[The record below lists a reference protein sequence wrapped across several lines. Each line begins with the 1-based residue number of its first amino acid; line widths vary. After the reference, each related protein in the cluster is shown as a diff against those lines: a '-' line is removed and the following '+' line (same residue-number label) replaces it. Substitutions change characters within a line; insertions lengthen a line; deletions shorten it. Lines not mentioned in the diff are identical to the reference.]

1 MAITIKSAGELELMR
16 TAGRIVGECLL
27 ELGRRV
33 KPGVTTGE
41 LDKFAYDFFVKRD
54 CRPAFKGYHGYP
66 ATICSSIN
74 EQVVHGIPG
83 TRVLDEGDIIG
94 IDVGAFYEEYCGDSA
109 RTFPVGKVSAETQ
122 RLLDV
127 TRQALD
133 LGIAQCVPG
142 NRLGDIGHAV
152 ETWVVSQGFSVVRDF
167 VGHGIGR
174 AMHEDPQVPNYGKP
188 HQGPRLAVG
197 MCLALEPMV
206 NAGRDE
212 VRVLSDGWT
221 VVTKDGSFSA
231 HFEDTVAIA
240 AEGPMNLTRV

>member
-1 MAITIKSAGELELMR
+1 MAITLKSASELDLMR

-27 ELGRRV
+27 ELGGRV

-41 LDKFAYDFFVKRD
+41 LDAFAYEFFVKRG
-54 CRPAFKGYHGYP
+54 CKPAFKGYHGYP

-83 TRVLDEGDIIG
+83 SKVLKEGDIVG
-94 IDVGAFYEEYCGDSA
+94 IDVGAFYEGYCGDSA
-109 RTFPVGKVSAETQ
+109 RTFPVGKVQAETQ

-127 TRQALD
+127 TRKALD
-133 LGIAQCVPG
+133 FGIAQCVQG

-174 AMHEDPQVPNYGKP
+174 EMHEDPQVPNYGKP
-188 HQGPRLAVG
+188 QQGPRLAVG

-206 NAGRDE
+206 NAGRED

-231 HFEDTVAIA
+231 HFEDTVAIG
-240 AEGPMNLTRV
+240 AEGPMNFTRV